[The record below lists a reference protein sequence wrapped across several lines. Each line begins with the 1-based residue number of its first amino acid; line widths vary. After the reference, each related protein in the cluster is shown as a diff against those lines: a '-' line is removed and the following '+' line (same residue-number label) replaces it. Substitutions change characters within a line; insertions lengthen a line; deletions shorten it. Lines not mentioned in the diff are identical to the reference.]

1 MDELFGE
8 VGFAAA
14 DRERKEKIEADI
26 GLTALL
32 NGEDVPL
39 NTIPEKRASVADK
52 SDSDD
57 NGAKVEDEKTV
68 H

>member
-14 DRERKEKIEADI
+14 DHSRKEKIERDI

-32 NGEDVPL
+32 NGEDVALPV
-39 NTIPEKRASVADK
+39 PHEKGESK

-57 NGAKVEDEKTV
+57 NHVTAEK
-68 H
+68 

>member
-14 DRERKEKIEADI
+14 DASRKEKIERDI

-39 NTIPEKRASVADK
+39 RTSAEKGDSK

-57 NGAKVEDEKTV
+57 NGMKLE
-68 H
+68 

>member
-14 DRERKEKIEADI
+14 DGARKERIERDI

-32 NGEDVPL
+32 DGDDVTPD
-39 NTIPEKRASVADK
+39 IPDVKDVKGHDSK

-57 NGAKVEDEKTV
+57 NGVVKNEKQ
-68 H
+68 